1 MISSHF
7 FSVLKVLLPK
17 LTMSN
22 DDCIADLKL
31 RSKRRLNY
39 PGACSLEY
47 QNLKE
52 IIIET
57 LFNWNKKEQ
66 KPHGPG
72 IFGTVV
78 AFAAADEEQGRKTLH
93 MHVQLWV
100 KDVNPQLRGDLYH
113 KSPNERHLAREKFKT
128 YVEQVMTTSLGPDL
142 VCQPSDSSEEHN
154 SELIDASP
162 QILRDARHNELSK
175 NIKGEVMQLRE
186 RPISAE
192 VLIQWSLEAWRE
204 YASKD
209 MEDYAMRDDTF
220 LPMTKARRDIAAY
233 TYSYHMPGG
242 SNEETDPFWKDTKIR
257 QLILTE
263 RFDHHEWCH
272 RCSCFK
278 KGCECRFCFPFPSSL
293 KTFIHEDFGKDD
305 ENVTSWPNIDGSEP
319 KRIPPWMIVLKRQPW
334 CHYVNVHNATLSEVL
349 NCNSNVQVGDP
360 YHMYYITLYNLKST
374 QEEDGEK
381 NRRIAQ
387 TIIRRLLRIQ
397 DEVDSGKRDRSDEEN
412 DFVEGLCRM
421 LGGMNAATSRYIVSS
436 TMAHLLICQG
446 GTRFQFS
453 HDCTDLL
460 VGQLEAALEG
470 KPVDFRLRVNRHKK
484 KSCLEGFS
492 GR

>member
-1 MISSHF
+1 
-7 FSVLKVLLPK
+7 
-17 LTMSN
+17 MSN

-31 RSKRRLNY
+31 RPKRRLNY

-192 VLIQWSLEAWRE
+192 VLIQWSLKAWRE
-204 YASKD
+204 
-209 MEDYAMRDDTF
+209 
-220 LPMTKARRDIAAY
+220 
-233 TYSYHMPGG
+233 
-242 SNEETDPFWKDTKIR
+242 
-257 QLILTE
+257 
-263 RFDHHEWCH
+263 
-272 RCSCFK
+272 
-278 KGCECRFCFPFPSSL
+278 
-293 KTFIHEDFGKDD
+293 
-305 ENVTSWPNIDGSEP
+305 
-319 KRIPPWMIVLKRQPW
+319 
-334 CHYVNVHNATLSEVL
+334 
-349 NCNSNVQVGDP
+349 
-360 YHMYYITLYNLKST
+360 
-374 QEEDGEK
+374 
-381 NRRIAQ
+381 
-387 TIIRRLLRIQ
+387 
-397 DEVDSGKRDRSDEEN
+397 
-412 DFVEGLCRM
+412 
-421 LGGMNAATSRYIVSS
+421 
-436 TMAHLLICQG
+436 
-446 GTRFQFS
+446 
-453 HDCTDLL
+453 
-460 VGQLEAALEG
+460 
-470 KPVDFRLRVNRHKK
+470 
-484 KSCLEGFS
+484 
-492 GR
+492 